1 MVYAEILAGG
11 IGRRM
16 GNNDMPKQFLMLGN
30 KPIIIHTLEQFLLV
44 SEFSKIIIGCPKDW
58 VGYMNDLILKYI
70 GNDDKVIVIE
80 GGADRN
86 GTIMNACKYIESNF
100 GLTSK
105 DILVTHDAVR
115 PFVDYRIIM
124 DNIKACKKY
133 DAVDTM
139 IPATD
144 TIVESLDGKIL
155 SSVPIRDYL
164 YLGQTPQTFKIKELV
179 NTYESLTE
187 EEKKILTD
195 ACKMFVIKDKKVGFI
210 QGEQYNLKITTM
222 HDLKLANA
230 ILEVGLNHD

>member
-44 SEFSKIIIGCPKDW
+44 SEFSKIIIGCPRDW
-58 VGYMNDLILKYI
+58 MGYMNDLILKYI
-70 GNDDKVIVIE
+70 GVDDKVVVIE

-86 GTIMNACKYIESNF
+86 GTIMNACKYIELNF

-115 PFVDYRIIM
+115 PLVDYRIIT

-133 DAVDTM
+133 DAVDTI
-139 IPATD
+139 IPVAD
-144 TIVESLDGKIL
+144 TIVESLDGKVL

-179 NTYESLTE
+179 NTYESLTD

-195 ACKMFVIKDKKVGFI
+195 ACKIFVLKNKKVGFV
-210 QGEQYNLKITTM
+210 QGEEYNLKITTM

-230 ILEVGLNHD
+230 IVEVGLNHD